1 VHTRVRPLPGCPAL
15 HYSFLASPTFI
26 KQYGTQVNEKMEPFS
41 EKLGLLPLEAKI
53 DSPGDI
59 LYIIEYFRL
68 NRTT

>member
-1 VHTRVRPLPGCPAL
+1 
-15 HYSFLASPTFI
+15 
-26 KQYGTQVNEKMEPFS
+26 MESFS

-53 DSPGDI
+53 DGPGDI